1 MKRVMIRYGWGDG
14 WMAVGRVGRARQRM
28 EDGWMMKGWMDGW
41 MAFYYGAVPQSV
53 IARRS
58 SGFRRK
64 SRNPVLWMPT

>member
-1 MKRVMIRYGWGDG
+1 MYEESYNKVRLG
-14 WMAVGRVGRARQRM
+14 
-28 EDGWMMKGWMDGW
+28 GWMDGGGKSGPRQAENGGW
-41 MAFYYGAVPQSV
+41 MDDERMDGIYYGAVPQSV